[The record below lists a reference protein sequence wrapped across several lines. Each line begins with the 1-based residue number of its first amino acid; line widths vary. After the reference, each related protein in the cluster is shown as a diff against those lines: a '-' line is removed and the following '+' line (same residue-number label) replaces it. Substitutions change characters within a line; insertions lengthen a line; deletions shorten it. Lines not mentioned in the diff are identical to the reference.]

1 MAKKK
6 MGGLGKGLDSLFA
19 DLSDDTGSE
28 ASNSTL
34 PLREIEPDPEQ
45 PRKRFDDD
53 ALNQLADSITENG
66 LLQPIAVRPKKVGP
80 GYIIIAGE
88 RRWRAARL
96 AGLDE
101 VPVII
106 KDVTDEQAAAL
117 ALIENLQREDLDPI
131 EVAEGC
137 RQLIDKYGL
146 TQESAAKKLGG
157 LGKGLDSLFAE
168 LPDISDEPSSSTLPL
183 REIEPDPE
191 QPRKRFDED
200 ALNQLADSIT
210 ENGLLQPIAV
220 RPKKVGTGYIIIAG
234 ERRWRAARLAGL
246 DEVPVIIKDVTDEQ
260 AAALAL
266 IENLQREDLDPIEV
280 AEGCRQ
286 LIDKYGLT
294 QESAAKK
301 LGKSR
306 SAVTN
311 SLRLL
316 ALPEDVRRMVSAG
329 KLSFGHAKV
338 LLGLPSAELMQQAA
352 AEVVAQNLNVRQ
364 TEALCKKLAKPAK
377 PPKEKDNFTRPK
389 RAVEVEAALK
399 EVTGSE
405 VHVEYK
411 DGKGSLKIDFYS
423 DDMLQKFVSLLGMYD
438 PEG

>member
-1 MAKKK
+1 M
-6 MGGLGKGLDSLFA
+6 
-19 DLSDDTGSE
+19 
-28 ASNSTL
+28 
-34 PLREIEPDPEQ
+34 
-45 PRKRFDDD
+45 
-53 ALNQLADSITENG
+53 
-66 LLQPIAVRPKKVGP
+66 QPIAVRPKKVGP
-80 GYIIIAGE
+80 
-88 RRWRAARL
+88 
-96 AGLDE
+96 
-101 VPVII
+101 
-106 KDVTDEQAAAL
+106 
-117 ALIENLQREDLDPI
+117 
-131 EVAEGC
+131 
-137 RQLIDKYGL
+137 
-146 TQESAAKKLGG
+146 
-157 LGKGLDSLFAE
+157 
-168 LPDISDEPSSSTLPL
+168 
-183 REIEPDPE
+183 
-191 QPRKRFDED
+191 
-200 ALNQLADSIT
+200 
-210 ENGLLQPIAV
+210 
-220 RPKKVGTGYIIIAG
+220 GYIIIAG

-316 ALPEDVRRMVSAG
+316 ALPEDVRRMVSGG

-338 LLGLPSAELMQQAA
+338 LLGLPNEDLMRQAA

-364 TEALCKKLAKPAK
+364 TEALCKKLTKPAR
-377 PPKEKDNFTRPK
+377 PPKAKDDNFTRPK

-405 VHVEYK
+405 VHVDYK

>member
-1 MAKKK
+1 MARGK
-6 MGGLGKGLDSLFA
+6 GGLGRGLDSLFEDA
-19 DLSDDTGSE
+19 APVFESE
-28 ASNSTL
+28 HAAVETL
-34 PLREIEPDPEQ
+34 PLREIEPDPDQ
-45 PRKRFDDD
+45 PRKTFDEE
-53 ALNQLADSITENG
+53 ALGELAASIAEHG
-66 LLQPIAVRPKKVGP
+66 LLQPIAVRAKKTGP
-80 GYIIIAGE
+80 GY
-88 RRWRAARL
+88 
-96 AGLDE
+96 
-101 VPVII
+101 V
-106 KDVTDEQAAAL
+106 
-117 ALIENLQREDLDPI
+117 
-131 EVAEGC
+131 
-137 RQLIDKYGL
+137 
-146 TQESAAKKLGG
+146 
-157 LGKGLDSLFAE
+157 
-168 LPDISDEPSSSTLPL
+168 
-183 REIEPDPE
+183 
-191 QPRKRFDED
+191 
-200 ALNQLADSIT
+200 
-210 ENGLLQPIAV
+210 
-220 RPKKVGTGYIIIAG
+220 IIAG

-316 ALPEDVRRMVSAG
+316 ALPEDVRRMVSGG

-338 LLGLPSAELMQQAA
+338 LLGLPNEDLMRQAA
-352 AEVVAQNLNVRQ
+352 AEVTAQNLTVRQ
-364 TEALCKKLAKPAK
+364 TEALCKKLTKPAK
-377 PPKEKDNFTRPK
+377 PPKAKDDNFTRPK
-389 RAVEVEAALK
+389 RAIEVEAALK

-405 VHVEYK
+405 VHVDYK